1 MWTHSHSMRGSTW
14 RQEGKSPVLRMKYFW
29 NLNESVMPSTCCL
42 EEKQARRTAGPW
54 LRGYGLPHA
63 LWSEALPEDWMQ
75 EDIRLRP
82 ISLDELCWKQDTVH
96 NND

>member
-14 RQEGKSPVLRMKYFW
+14 RQEGKSPVLRMKHFW

-42 EEKQARRTAGPW
+42 EEKQARRAAEPW
-54 LRGYGLPHA
+54 LRGHELPHA

-75 EDIRLRP
+75 EDTHLRP
-82 ISLDELCWKQDTVH
+82 ISLDELCWKQDTVQ